1 MTEQERVQWRA
12 SDSEEVKNH
21 GSVMSLDGVM
31 ALIIGLLEQT
41 HLYQLEDTNHR
52 ARDTGASVA
61 ANLQASRERVEMEV
75 CFYMFP
81 LHEPFHFISFCVG

>member
-12 SDSEEVKNH
+12 SDSAEGENH
-21 GSVMSLDGVM
+21 GSVMSLDGIM

-52 ARDTGASVA
+52 VHDTGASVA
-61 ANLQASRERVEMEV
+61 ANLQASRKRVEMEV
-75 CFYMFP
+75 CVYMFP
-81 LHEPFHFISFCVG
+81 QH

>member
-12 SDSEEVKNH
+12 SDSTEGENH
-21 GSVMSLDGVM
+21 GSVMSLDGIM

-52 ARDTGASVA
+52 VHDAGASVA
-61 ANLQASRERVEMEV
+61 ANLEASRKRVEMEV
-75 CFYMFP
+75 CMYMFP
-81 LHEPFHFISFCVG
+81 LH